1 MPGDPKPPTEARL
14 SEADVKKVL
23 ERAVRIDASH
33 SAVSVSDLTDAAR
46 EAGISEQAVFQ
57 AVRELFEE
65 PAMSPVDHAGSVP
78 GRVRSRIA
86 SGVRMATFSVL
97 FLVALLAIF
106 AVLRIVMPS

>member
-1 MPGDPKPPTEARL
+1 MQGDRKPPTEARL

-65 PAMSPVDHAGSVP
+65 PALSPVGHASSTP
-78 GRVRSRIA
+78 GQVRSRIA
-86 SGVRMATFSVL
+86 SGVRLATFSVL
-97 FLVALLAIF
+97 FVVALTAIL
-106 AVLRIVMPS
+106 VLMRTVFP

>member
-33 SAVSVSDLTDAAR
+33 SAVSVSDLTQAAR
-46 EAGISEQAVFQ
+46 EAGISEQAVIQ

-65 PAMSPVDHAGSVP
+65 PAMSPVGHASNTP
-78 GRVRSRIA
+78 GRVRSRIG
-86 SGVRMATFSVL
+86 SGVRMAMFSVL
-97 FLVALLAIF
+97 FVVALMAIL
-106 AVLRIVMPS
+106 VLMRTVFP

>member
-65 PAMSPVDHAGSVP
+65 PAQPPVGHASSVP
-78 GRVRSRIA
+78 GRVRSRIG
-86 SGVRMATFSVL
+86 SGVRMAMFSVL
-97 FLVALLAIF
+97 FVVALMAIL
-106 AVLRIVMPS
+106 VLMRTVFP